1 MMPGLSRVQRLI
13 QDSGEGIK
21 IASAALC
28 GKTVTVTDVY
38 CQLCF
43 L

>member
-1 MMPGLSRVQRLI
+1 MAEAVSMMPGLSRVQRLI

-28 GKTVTVTDVY
+28 GKLL
-38 CQLCF
+38 Q
-43 L
+43 